1 MCAWTI
7 IYTAGFHMRT
17 LQHFKATPT
26 LRTHS
31 AKDAP
36 PRVPPNW
43 KESPDHTT
51 LCHAALRPGHDSKVM
66 RLKSGSEAGMSRHY
80 LSQIGTPKRRRTN
93 QPICVHWRF
102 AGSTPRSVPF
112 YQGEAIGPVFVFE
125 ATRKTNLVVRAR
137 LLQVNEKRKVQEG
150 RKA

>member
-1 MCAWTI
+1 
-7 IYTAGFHMRT
+7 MRT
-17 LQHFKATPT
+17 LLHSKATPT

-31 AKDAP
+31 AMDAP
-36 PRVPPNW
+36 PRVHPNW
-43 KESPDHTT
+43 KEGPDHTT

-66 RLKSGSEAGMSRHY
+66 RLKSGSEAGISRHY
-80 LSQIGTPKRRRTN
+80 LSQIGTPKKRRTN

-102 AGSTPRSVPF
+102 AGSTPGSFPF
-112 YQGEAIGPVFVFE
+112 YQREAIGPVFVCE

-137 LLQVNEKRKVQEG
+137 LLQVNEKRMVQEG